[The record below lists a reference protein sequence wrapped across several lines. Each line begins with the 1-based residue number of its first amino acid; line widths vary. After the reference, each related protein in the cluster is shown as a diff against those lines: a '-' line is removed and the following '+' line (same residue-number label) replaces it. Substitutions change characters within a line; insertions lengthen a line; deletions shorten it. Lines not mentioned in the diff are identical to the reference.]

1 MQTYNWDKYFKPS
14 GVQVVWFQKKRGPL
28 DVWAI
33 SLRLKIGDSM
43 PSCMDIK
50 MWPPTLYLSPCSH
63 LAVTQQGVCS
73 RFRAMQTSSNITA
86 LPTSSASLGGC
97 KGSHMPFPKL
107 LPKYIFNKAAARV
120 FLVYFFFCFFS
131 VRLGLMNKTEKSRS
145 NSLLI
150 YRVQE
155 SKNTSCLCY
164 NLWAWGSSA
173 AELPMKLSEQRVLTA
188 SAWARWGASLLLCRA
203 SSTCHC
209 CLGSAGLWRAKW
221 HLQSTLSI
229 LSSLHA
235 SKHLDIRTA
244 LCFHR
249 DVRNVRPRKAED
261 GLRACCWGVFVWVWQ
276 I

>member
-1 MQTYNWDKYFKPS
+1 
-14 GVQVVWFQKKRGPL
+14 
-28 DVWAI
+28 
-33 SLRLKIGDSM
+33 M

-164 NLWAWGSSA
+164 KPVGLREFSSWAPHEALWAEGAHCQCLSKMRGIPA
-173 AELPMKLSEQRVLTA
+173 A
-188 SAWARWGASLLLCRA
+188 
-203 SSTCHC
+203 
-209 CLGSAGLWRAKW
+209 
-221 HLQSTLSI
+221 LQSI
-229 LSSLHA
+229 LHLPLLPGQCWSLE
-235 SKHLDIRTA
+235 SKVTPTINS
-244 LCFHR
+244 FHP
-249 DVRNVRPRKAED
+249 V
-261 GLRACCWGVFVWVWQ
+261 
-276 I
+276 